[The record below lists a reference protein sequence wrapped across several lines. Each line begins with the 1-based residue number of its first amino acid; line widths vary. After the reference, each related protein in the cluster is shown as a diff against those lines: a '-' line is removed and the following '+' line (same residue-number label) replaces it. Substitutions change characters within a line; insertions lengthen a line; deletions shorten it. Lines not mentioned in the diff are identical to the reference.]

1 MFPPLAIILT
11 STEFWLSGK
20 TATPPP
26 PPKKNKYIRTEIT
39 GRPAPTPHCP
49 PLASYVCAIPARK

>member
-26 PPKKNKYIRTEIT
+26 PPPKKNKYIRTEIT
-39 GRPAPTPHCP
+39 GRPAPP
-49 PLASYVCAIPARK
+49 PYTVLP